1 VTRKAFTR
9 PVGWNSKGKS
19 INDYLYAAILAVGT
33 NMPLS
38 GFIVKS
44 DSYFMMGDNRG
55 DILNWIRRERIG
67 MPVS

>member
-1 VTRKAFTR
+1 
-9 PVGWNSKGKS
+9 
-19 INDYLYAAILAVGT
+19 
-33 NMPLS
+33 MPLS